1 MTAKFRVKVVADTER
16 IFTFHGKS
24 TVQSINYEKVASYK
38 FFVFWYFITVSS
50 VFDEFALGLRLLMAP
65 SATKRMASCAAP
77 DHQAKRQHKNQ
88 EHHRY
93 GFGGKDDGG
102 GRQRFGSI

>member
-1 MTAKFRVKVVADTER
+1 LQVTNFL
-16 IFTFHGKS
+16 
-24 TVQSINYEKVASYK
+24 
-38 FFVFWYFITVSS
+38 YFGILLPFSS

-77 DHQAKRQHKNQ
+77 NHQAKRQHKNQ
-88 EHHRY
+88 EHHSD

-102 GRQRFGSI
+102 GRQRLGSI